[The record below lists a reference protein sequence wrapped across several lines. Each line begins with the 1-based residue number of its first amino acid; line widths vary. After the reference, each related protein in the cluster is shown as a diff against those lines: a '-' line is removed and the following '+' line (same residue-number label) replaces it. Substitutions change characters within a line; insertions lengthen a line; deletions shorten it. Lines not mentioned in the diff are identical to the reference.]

1 MNIGF
6 IILVRTDSKR
16 LKNKTLINIYKDK
29 KLIDL
34 VINNIL
40 KTFPKIIKLVVA
52 TTSRKVDKSL
62 VRYIKSKYSLV
73 EIFEGNYLMLL

>member
-6 IILVRTDSKR
+6 IILVRTDSR

-40 KTFPKIIKLVVA
+40 ETFPKNYKLVVA

-73 EIFEGNYLMLL
+73 EIFEGKLNLL